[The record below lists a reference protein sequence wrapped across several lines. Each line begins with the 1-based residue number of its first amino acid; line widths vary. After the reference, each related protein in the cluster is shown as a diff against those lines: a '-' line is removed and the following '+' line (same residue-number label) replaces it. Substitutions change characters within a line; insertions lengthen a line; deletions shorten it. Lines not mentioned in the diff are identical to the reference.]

1 VSGANQLGVSVG
13 AGFTG
18 GYGNLV
24 SLRQASVKV
33 GMLEDLEYLVTMA
46 IKRPPLVKSECLE
59 AW

>member
-1 VSGANQLGVSVG
+1 V
-13 AGFTG
+13 GFTG